1 MIPNVGLY
9 EFGILTSHMHM
20 AWMRTV
26 CGRLESRYR
35 YSPNIYHLFP
45 WIKDISD
52 TSKKKIETC
61 AQNVLDARAE
71 EFSKDATTSLAT
83 LYDPD
88 IMPMNLRKAHKALDK
103 AVDTA
108 YGQPKFSNEA
118 ERVAFLFGLYEQY
131 VEVEKQEQE
140 GRLTKSKKTKVKT
153 EMVTT

>member
-1 MIPNVGLY
+1 M
-9 EFGILTSHMHM
+9 
-20 AWMRTV
+20 
-26 CGRLESRYR
+26 
-35 YSPNIYHLFP
+35 
-45 WIKDISD
+45 
-52 TSKKKIETC
+52 
-61 AQNVLDARAE
+61 RAE
-71 EFSKDATTSLAT
+71 EFAKDATTSLAM

-131 VEVEKQEQE
+131 LEAEKVEQE
-140 GRLTKSKKTKVKT
+140 GRLIKSKKTKVKT